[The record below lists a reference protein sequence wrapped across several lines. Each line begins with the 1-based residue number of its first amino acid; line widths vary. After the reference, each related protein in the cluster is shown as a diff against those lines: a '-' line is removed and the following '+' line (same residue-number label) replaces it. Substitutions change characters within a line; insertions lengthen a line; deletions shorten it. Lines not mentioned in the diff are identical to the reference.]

1 MMNRY
6 DSHHYLP
13 LLWYNNIIFCFQK
26 KLINWKFRKIQ
37 KNKEEEDD
45 EDGQMPKKAKKKPR
59 KIVKSKEK
67 EKADLMGKKEQD
79 LEKIA
84 ENLAIDK
91 NMPKQNIVQ
100 ELTKVNAGGNF
111 ISQKIFP
118 RL

>member
-1 MMNRY
+1 M
-6 DSHHYLP
+6 
-13 LLWYNNIIFCFQK
+13 
-26 KLINWKFRKIQ
+26 INWKFL
-37 KNKEEEDD
+37 NKEEEDD